1 MAINGKQNV
10 TKISTD
16 SQTSFYEMKLVSV
29 NTHKLETSELLKNFV
44 EMFKKR
50 LKRVLV
56 LYAKPPS
63 KNTPAIYVRKNGGGQ
78 KKLSQVYQN

>member
-1 MAINGKQNV
+1 MGIYLSLEMIASLIMRAINGKQNV

-44 EMFKKR
+44 EMFKN
-50 LKRVLV
+50 V
-56 LYAKPPS
+56 
-63 KNTPAIYVRKNGGGQ
+63 
-78 KKLSQVYQN
+78 